1 MRVALSGYYG
11 LGNLGDEA
19 ILAGS
24 ILGLREHG
32 HEPVVL
38 SADPP
43 ETERLHGVE
52 ARSRMAGL
60 VPALLS
66 VDAVVSG
73 GGGLLQDT
81 TSARSLAYYLSVIR
95 LGRLFGKPTVVY
107 GQSIGP
113 LSRRGRS
120 WVRYALQGI
129 SISVRDRPSQELLL
143 ALGIASHRT
152 ADAALLL
159 ALDHELP
166 RDDRGP
172 HDSPG
177 PVVLVPR
184 GGYPAHTQALA
195 AVARTLASQG
205 VGVQVIALHP
215 GSDLAAA
222 TEVAAAAGGTPVVP
236 SDPHDAWSLV
246 TAAGGVVSTR
256 LHALIF
262 AAGAGVPHVGLVYD
276 PKVRGFLE
284 DSGGHAFEAPFD
296 PDLLLG
302 ALRDPDGSLMQ
313 RRLRL
318 IERAEAGFAWLDS
331 VLHRPT

>member
-19 ILAGS
+19 ILTGS
-24 ILGLREHG
+24 IRGLREHG

-38 SADPP
+38 SADPA

-52 ARSRMAGL
+52 ARSRTPGL

-81 TSARSLAYYLSVIR
+81 TSMRSLAYYLGVIR
-95 LGRLFGKPTVVY
+95 LGRLLGKPTVVY
-107 GQSIGP
+107 GQSVGP
-113 LSRRGRS
+113 LSRRGHS

-129 SISVRDRPSQELLL
+129 PVSVRDRPSQELLL

-159 ALDHELP
+159 ARDHEV
-166 RDDRGP
+166 P
-172 HDSPG
+172 HDDHGPDDPPG

-184 GGYPAHTQALA
+184 GGYPAHTAALT

-205 VGVQVIALHP
+205 ARVQVIVLHSGP
-215 GSDLAAA
+215 DLEAA
-222 TEVAAAAGGTPVVP
+222 TTVAAAAGGTPTVP
-236 SDPHDAWSLV
+236 SDPHEAHALV
-246 TAAGGVVSTR
+246 AAAGGVLSTR

-296 PDLLLG
+296 PDQLLD
-302 ALRDPDGSLMQ
+302 ALRNQDGSLPQ
-313 RRLRL
+313 RRTRL

-331 VLHRPT
+331 ALHGPT